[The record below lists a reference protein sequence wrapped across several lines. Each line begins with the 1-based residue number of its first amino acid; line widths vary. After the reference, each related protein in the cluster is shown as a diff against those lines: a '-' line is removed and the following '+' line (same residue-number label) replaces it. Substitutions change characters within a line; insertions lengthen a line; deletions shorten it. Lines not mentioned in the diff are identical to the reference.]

1 MKTVILAGGMGT
13 RLKDVLGELPK
24 PMAPIGG
31 RPFLEYLISLLN
43 ARGMSEFVFCIGHG
57 GEKIQDHFAQ
67 GDRFGV
73 SIRYTT
79 ETRLLGTAGAI
90 KLTEHLID
98 SEDFFVVNGDTYLE
112 ADPHTLLRFHRMC
125 DAAATIALV
134 RKENTGRYGRVAL
147 GRRNDIHTFEE
158 KGREGKAGYINGGL
172 YVFRKEFFDNIP
184 EGKACSLEREILPRL
199 TGKGLYGF
207 PVDGYF
213 LDIGTRE
220 DYEKARR
227 ELPLRRKS

>member
-1 MKTVILAGGMGT
+1 VKTVVLAGGMGT
-13 RLKDVLGELPK
+13 RLRNTLGEMPK

-31 RPFLEYLISLLN
+31 KPFLERLLALLA
-43 ARGMSEFVFCIGHG
+43 ARGMSEFVFCIGYG
-57 GEKIQDHFAQ
+57 GEKIREHFAG

-73 SIRYTT
+73 SIRYST

-90 KLTEHLID
+90 KLAEPLID

-112 ADPHTLLRFHRMC
+112 ANPLALLRLHRTCGAM
-125 DAAATIALV
+125 ATVALV
-134 RKENTGRYGRVAL
+134 RKENTGRYGRVTV
-147 GRRNDIHTFEE
+147 GGDNDIRTFEE
-158 KGREGKAGYINGGL
+158 KSGEGKSGFINGGL
-172 YVFRKEFFDNIP
+172 YVFRKEIFGDLP
-184 EGKACSLEREILPRL
+184 GGRPCSLEREILPL
-199 TGKGLYGF
+199 LIGNGLYGL

-227 ELPLRRKS
+227 ELPLRGKP